1 MSDYSRPR
9 LPKPDPSLLRLRL
22 IGPMAALTLDNE
34 SVLPPGRKT
43 RGLLAILAM
52 AGRRPVLRS
61 KLAELLWSRRSEEQ
75 ARASLRQEIHRLLE
89 ALNPVGASIISVER
103 HSLSLRPALT
113 SVDAERLLNANV
125 NNVIAHASS
134 AAGLGGSNGT
144 GIRGSN
150 GSVAGAGTLGSGALP
165 SLDGVLLEELNG
177 TDPALD
183 QWLDYERR
191 RLHGHVLE
199 LYEAALRRH
208 LDPSATVTVCR
219 QLLLLD
225 QLHETAW
232 HGLIQLQLQLGER
245 GAALQSA
252 ERCVA
257 MFAERAGSQP
267 GPELCR
273 LVNELRF
280 GRSPGAGGAEPAALD
295 GGDDG
300 QGPTA
305 GAEAA
310 TGLRGLEDGT
320 AVPIAGRRLQE
331 RGIAMLAVLPLL
343 VLDPGLDE
351 RLVQSLTDG
360 IIVGLHDLPIIT
372 MISGTSLSQALAHGR
387 DDALLRRSL
396 GLDYVLDGTISRG
409 RTGLRVILRLL
420 DLRLNGHVVWA
431 RRYDCRD
438 PAATGSR
445 KDSMAPSPELT
456 TALEVPAALELP
468 TALELIDQVAAQVTA
483 QLPWELLVIE
493 GSRVGTRPATELN
506 PNQLALRALS
516 LIMRPERAQND
527 AAGDLLRRLAGIDPE
542 HPLGQFIAALRHI
555 FRAAQRWGDPASEAA
570 AASAAIESAVALGF
584 GFPTAI
590 ATAGY
595 IRSEMRDEPEAGLA
609 LAERALAMNDQ
620 ATLSLAFA
628 AFILVRAGRLDEAA
642 DRFAGY
648 SRIHPLHP
656 LHHMLD
662 SVGITIAVLQGRLD
676 DAVRLGRQLVEL
688 TPSLLSPAIPCL
700 AAYGLAGLPGDAER
714 LLARIETMC
723 PGMSIDAA
731 LEQQGFRGAGH
742 AERFGAGLR
751 AGGMRQSPEPGAAS
765 ADDGSGPAAMA
776 LGAGADGSMPA
787 ALTQTSV
794 RLAT

>member
-89 ALNPVGASIISVER
+89 ALNPVGTSLISVER

-134 AAGLGGSNGT
+134 AAGIGGGNGA
-144 GIRGSN
+144 GIRGGNAS
-150 GSVAGAGTLGSGALP
+150 AGTQGGGALP

-183 QWLDYERR
+183 GWLDSERR

-208 LDPSATVTVCR
+208 LDPSATATVCR

-225 QLHETAW
+225 PLHETAW
-232 HGLIQLQLQLGER
+232 RGLIQSQLQLSER

-252 ERCVA
+252 ERC
-257 MFAERAGSQP
+257 MSLFGERAAAQP
-267 GPELCR
+267 GEELSR

-280 GRSPGAGGAEPAALD
+280 GRVPAAAGGSESDGLEDGEDPEAL
-295 GGDDG
+295 
-300 QGPTA
+300 PA
-305 GAEAA
+305 GAEAHA
-310 TGLRGLEDGT
+310 KPPGPDGGSML
-320 AVPIAGRRLQE
+320 ASAGASAGRRLQE
-331 RGIAMLAVLPLL
+331 RGIAILAVLPLL
-343 VLDPGLDE
+343 VLDSAIDE

-372 MISGTSLSQALAHGR
+372 VISGTALSQALAHGR

-438 PAATGSR
+438 PAALAGETGA
-445 KDSMAPSPELT
+445 KGAGHDLT
-456 TALEVPAALELP
+456 RALELP
-468 TALELIDQVAAQVTA
+468 AGLDMVDQVAAQVTA

-516 LIMRPERAQND
+516 LIMRPERAQSD
-527 AAGDLLRRLAGIDPE
+527 AAGELLRRLAGIDPE
-542 HPLGQFIAALRHI
+542 HPLAQFIAALRYI
-555 FRAAQRWGDPASEAA
+555 FRAAQRWGDLASDAA
-570 AASAAIESAVALGF
+570 AALAAIGSAMSLGH
-584 GFPTAI
+584 GFPAVI

-595 IRSEMRDEPEAGLA
+595 IRGEMQDDPEAGLA
-609 LAERALAMNDQ
+609 LVERALAANDRI
-620 ATLSLAFA
+620 TLSLAFS

-642 DRFAGY
+642 DRFDRY
-648 SRIHPLHP
+648 TRIHPLHP

-662 SVGITIAVLQGRLD
+662 SVGITVAVLQDRLD
-676 DAVRLGRQLVEL
+676 EAVRLGRQLVEL

-700 AAYGLAGLPGDAER
+700 AAYGLAGLTPDAER
-714 LLARIETMC
+714 LLARIELMC
-723 PGMSIDAA
+723 PGLSIDAV
-731 LEQQGFRGAGH
+731 LEQQGFRRRGD
-742 AERFGAGLR
+742 AERFAAGLR
-751 AGGMRQSPEPGAAS
+751 AGGMRQSTPPPEAIPDASPGSAGEAAS
-765 ADDGSGPAAMA
+765 GLVAAGTMPGS
-776 LGAGADGSMPA
+776 LKGS
-787 ALTQTSV
+787 SV

>member
-1 MSDYSRPR
+1 
-9 LPKPDPSLLRLRL
+9 
-22 IGPMAALTLDNE
+22 MAALTLDNE

-89 ALNPVGASIISVER
+89 ALNPVGTSLISVER

-134 AAGLGGSNGT
+134 AAGSGGNGA
-144 GIRGSN
+144 GIRGGN
-150 GSVAGAGTLGSGALP
+150 GSAGGPGTPGGGALP

-183 QWLDYERR
+183 AWLDYERR

-208 LDPSATVTVCR
+208 LDPSATVTICR

-225 QLHETAW
+225 PLHETAW
-232 HGLIQLQLQLGER
+232 HGLIQSQLQLGER

-252 ERCVA
+252 ERC
-257 MFAERAGSQP
+257 MTLFGERAAAQP
-267 GPELCR
+267 GAELSR

-280 GRSPGAGGAEPAALD
+280 GRVSGSIGAEPAELD
-295 GGDDG
+295 GG
-300 QGPTA
+300 
-305 GAEAA
+305 
-310 TGLRGLEDGT
+310 EDPSG
-320 AVPIAGRRLQE
+320 PIAGLDTPGSVRGPDEAGVAPIPGRRLQE
-331 RGIAMLAVLPLL
+331 RGIAILAVLPLL
-343 VLDPGLDE
+343 VLDTGLDE

-372 MISGTSLSQALAHGR
+372 VISGTSLSQALAHGR

-438 PAATGSR
+438 PSAPEGKTDAEATSL
-445 KDSMAPSPELT
+445 EL
-456 TALEVPAALELP
+456 PAALDLV
-468 TALELIDQVAAQVTA
+468 DQVTAQVTA

-493 GSRVGTRPATELN
+493 GNRVGTRPATELN

-516 LIMRPERAQND
+516 LIMRPERAQSD
-527 AAGDLLRRLAGIDPE
+527 AAGELLRRLGGIDPE
-542 HPLGQFIAALRHI
+542 HPLAQFIAALRYI
-555 FRAAQRWGDPASEAA
+555 FRAAQRWGDLEAEAA
-570 AASAAIESAVALGF
+570 AAAIAIEGAMSLGF
-584 GFPTAI
+584 GFPSVI

-595 IRSEMRDEPEAGLA
+595 VRAQMQDDPEAGLA
-609 LAERALAMNDQ
+609 LVDRALSGNDQ
-620 ATLSLAFA
+620 ITLSLAFS
-628 AFILVRAGRLDEAA
+628 AFILVRVGRLDEAA
-642 DRFAGY
+642 ERFARY
-648 SRIHPLHP
+648 TRIHPLHP

-662 SVGITIAVLQGRLD
+662 SVGITIAVLQDRLD
-676 DAVRLGRQLVEL
+676 EAVRLGRQLVEL

-700 AAYGLAGLPGDAER
+700 AAYGLAGLAPDAER
-714 LLARIETMC
+714 LLARIELMC
-723 PGMSIDAA
+723 PGLSIDAV
-731 LEQQGFRGAGH
+731 LEQQGFRRASD
-742 AERFGAGLR
+742 AERFAAGLR
-751 AGGMRQSPEPGAAS
+751 AGGMRQSPGDPAGLYPPAGSAGEAAPGAVAAGPMPAS
-765 ADDGSGPAAMA
+765 IAGSG
-776 LGAGADGSMPA
+776 
-787 ALTQTSV
+787 V

>member
-1 MSDYSRPR
+1 
-9 LPKPDPSLLRLRL
+9 
-22 IGPMAALTLDNE
+22 MAALTLDNE

-43 RGLLAILAM
+43 RGLLAILAL

-89 ALNPVGASIISVER
+89 ALTPVGTSLVSVER

-134 AAGLGGSNGT
+134 AAGSGGGNGA

-150 GSVAGAGTLGSGALP
+150 GSGGGGIPGGGALP

-183 QWLDYERR
+183 AWLDYERR
-191 RLHGHVLE
+191 RLHDHVLE
-199 LYEAALRRH
+199 LYDAALKRH
-208 LDPSATVTVCR
+208 LDPSATVAICR

-225 QLHETAW
+225 PLHETAW
-232 HGLIQLQLQLGER
+232 QGLIQSQLQLVER

-252 ERCVA
+252 ERC
-257 MFAERAGSQP
+257 MTLFGERAAAQP
-267 GPELCR
+267 GPELSR

-280 GRSPGAGGAEPAALD
+280 GRAPSSGTAEIEPAALD
-295 GGDDG
+295 GGEDPP
-300 QGPTA
+300 GPVA
-305 GAEAA
+305 GTEA
-310 TGLRGLEDGT
+310 TGSLRGLDESGG
-320 AVPIAGRRLQE
+320 ILGRRLQE
-331 RGIAMLAVLPLL
+331 RGIAILAVLPLL
-343 VLDPGLDE
+343 VLDPALDE

-372 MISGTSLSQALAHGR
+372 VISGTSLSQALAHGR

-438 PAATGSR
+438 PATPAGTTR
-445 KDSMAPSPELT
+445 APAIS
-456 TALEVPAALELP
+456 AALELP
-468 TALELIDQVAAQVTA
+468 AALDMIDQVAAQVTA

-493 GSRVGTRPATELN
+493 GNRVGTRPATELN
-506 PNQLALRALS
+506 PNQLALRALC
-516 LIMRPERAQND
+516 LIMRPERAQSD
-527 AAGDLLRRLAGIDPE
+527 AAAELLRRLAGIDPE
-542 HPLGQFIAALRHI
+542 HPLAQFITALRHI
-555 FRAAQRWGDPASEAA
+555 FRAAQRWGDLASEAA
-570 AASAAIESAVALGF
+570 AASAAIESAMSMGF
-584 GFPTAI
+584 GFPAVI

-595 IRSEMRDEPEAGLA
+595 IRSQMQDDPDAGLA
-609 LAERALAMNDQ
+609 LVESTLTVNDQ
-620 ATLSLAFA
+620 ITLSLAFS
-628 AFILVRAGRLDEAA
+628 AFILVRVGRLDEAA
-642 DRFAGY
+642 ERFARY
-648 SRIHPLHP
+648 TRMHPLHP

-662 SVGITIAVLQGRLD
+662 SVGITIAILQDRLD
-676 DAVRLGRQLVEL
+676 EAVRLGRQLVEL
-688 TPSLLSPAIPCL
+688 TPTLLSPAIPCL
-700 AAYGLAGLPGDAER
+700 AAYGLAGMASDAER
-714 LLARIETMC
+714 LLARIELMC
-723 PGMSIDAA
+723 PGLSIDSV
-731 LEQQGFRGAGH
+731 LEQQGFKRGSD
-742 AERFGAGLR
+742 AERFAAGLR
-751 AGGMRQSPEPGAAS
+751 AGGMRQSPGTPAATPGPIGGSTGGAS
-765 ADDGSGPAAMA
+765 GGLAGGVTPGVVASSTRPTSLTGSG
-776 LGAGADGSMPA
+776 
-787 ALTQTSV
+787 V